1 MNFINSFI
9 QWFVDHPEV
18 LIGMG
23 ISSIF
28 IFLMSILG
36 ISWFIAQIP
45 EDYFLPSK
53 RQPSKWQE
61 QKPILRF
68 VVIIGKNI
76 IGLSLIIGGL
86 LMLVLPGQGLLT
98 IITGLLLVNYPG
110 KYKLE
115 QNSFQCHLYLKAL
128 IGLGLRQKNLL
139 FKGRLLM
146 NEVRY
151 KFIERQKK
159 KFSWGICHDD

>member
-1 MNFINSFI
+1 M
-9 QWFVDHPEV
+9 
-18 LIGMG
+18 
-23 ISSIF
+23 
-28 IFLMSILG
+28 
-36 ISWFIAQIP
+36 
-45 EDYFLPSK
+45 PSK

-115 QNSFQCHLYLKAL
+115 QKLVLIPSIFKAL
-128 IGLGLRQKNLL
+128 NWIR
-139 FKGRLLM
+139 FKA
-146 NEVRY
+146 
-151 KFIERQKK
+151 KK
-159 KFSWGICHDD
+159 PPLQRKATYE

>member
-1 MNFINSFI
+1 MNLVNSFI
-9 QWFVDHPEV
+9 EWFANHPEV

-28 IFLMSILG
+28 IFLISILG

-45 EDYFLPSK
+45 EDYFLRSK
-53 RQPSKWQE
+53 RQPSKWRE

-68 VVIIGKNI
+68 VVMFGKNL

-98 IITGLLLVNYPG
+98 IVTGLLLVNYPG

-115 QNSFQCHLYLKAL
+115 QKLSSMPSIFRALNWIRLKANKPPL
-128 IGLGLRQKNLL
+128 
-139 FKGRLLM
+139 
-146 NEVRY
+146 
-151 KFIERQKK
+151 QKK
-159 KFSWGICHDD
+159 AS

>member
-1 MNFINSFI
+1 MNLVHSFI
-9 QWFVDHPEV
+9 QWFANHPEV

-28 IFLMSILG
+28 IFLISILG

-45 EDYFLPSK
+45 EDYFLRSK
-53 RQPSKWQE
+53 RQPSKWRE

-68 VVIIGKNI
+68 VVMFGKNL

-98 IITGLLLVNYPG
+98 IVTGLLLVNYPG

-115 QNSFQCHLYLKAL
+115 QKLSSMPSIFRALNWIRVKA
-128 IGLGLRQKNLL
+128 KKPLL
-139 FKGRLLM
+139 
-146 NEVRY
+146 
-151 KFIERQKK
+151 QKK
-159 KFSWGICHDD
+159 AS

>member
-1 MNFINSFI
+1 MNLVHSFI
-9 QWFVDHPEV
+9 QWFANHPEV

-28 IFLMSILG
+28 IFLISILG

-45 EDYFLPSK
+45 EDYFLRSK
-53 RQPSKWQE
+53 RQPSKWRE

-68 VVIIGKNI
+68 VVMFGKNL
-76 IGLSLIIGGL
+76 IGVSLIIGGL

-98 IITGLLLVNYPG
+98 IVTGLLLVNYPG

-115 QNSFQCHLYLKAL
+115 QKLSSMPSIFRALNWIRLKA
-128 IGLGLRQKNLL
+128 
-139 FKGRLLM
+139 
-146 NEVRY
+146 
-151 KFIERQKK
+151 KK
-159 KFSWGICHDD
+159 PPLQRKAP